1 MQEFFVALISLLLID
16 PLQSAM
22 AERFGNVSHKQ
33 VASVAHCVREAT
45 PVLIQQAYDA
55 PWNTATQVVGVWSGM
70 TPPEEILVKT
80 TTGCAET
87 ISALRASG
95 AEAES

>member
-1 MQEFFVALISLLLID
+1 MQEFFVALISFFLIE

-22 AERFGNVSHKQ
+22 NERFGNVSQEQ
-33 VASVAHCVREAT
+33 VASVATCVREAT
-45 PVLIQQAYDA
+45 PVLIQQAYND
-55 PWNTATQVVGVWSGM
+55 PWQTATQVLGIWSGM